1 MKNILNMKTLKI
13 FITFIGLLFTQ
24 FGCTQPPT
32 NRPILINKEFDK
44 KLGQLL
50 AFSVPL
56 MGVSELNNTK
66 DNIHIFDTR
75 ELAEYNVS
83 HIKGAQYLGYDH
95 FDPKLLAD
103 TPKDETI
110 VLYCSVGY
118 RSEKIGERLQKMG
131 YKKVY
136 NLYGSIFEWINQGY
150 PVVNKEDKIVS
161 AVHTYNKNWSKWVN
175 NPDITK
181 IW

>member
-1 MKNILNMKTLKI
+1 MKISKI
-13 FITFIGLLFTQ
+13 FITFIGLLFAQ
-24 FGCTQPPT
+24 LGCTQPPA
-32 NRPILINKEFDK
+32 NRPVINNAEFDK

-56 MGVSELNNTK
+56 MSVSELNNSK
-66 DNIHIFDTR
+66 EDIHIFDTR
-75 ELAEYNVS
+75 ELSEYNVS

-103 TPKDETI
+103 TPKDAVI

-118 RSEKIGERLQKMG
+118 RSEKIGEKLQKMG

-136 NLYGSIFEWINQGY
+136 NLYGSIFEWVNQGY
-150 PVVNKEDKIVS
+150 PVVNKEGNVVS
-161 AVHTYNKNWSKWVN
+161 TIHTYNKNWSKWVST
-175 NPDITK
+175 PSITK